1 LSLLLV
7 VSVVV
12 VPLLLGTRQLAR
24 RGLKARTRWHTGC
37 CCVWATRVMVRRH
50 GFAAAGRY

>member
-1 LSLLLV
+1 LLV